1 MTMNK
6 EKTNATKGRKVNN
19 KQAQVDTREKIKK
32 LLEMEGEKIESVAN
46 ELAPDFDYEKELRKI
61 CAEDAALE
69 EMEKKAE
76 LLKEKIRAVLAAEL
90 DEIESAASRIA
101 PDFDYEKA
109 EIEIEEADEEEVKK
123 AGEEIEKEQ
132 ESEKS
137 TEEIESEES
146 NEEAEIDKVDEVEI
160 EEKISYTD
168 ESGESESEIKE
179 VESEYDREEIEI
191 KEVVSD
197 ESGEENKADKDDEA
211 EIDEEESDT
220 EDEVEAD
227 EQVESDKEEETEEK
241 KESDTDESGESE
253 SEIKEVES
261 EYDREETEIKEVVS
275 EDDGEENKADKDD
288 EAEIEE
294 KESDKTEEDGGT
306 VSDVKEED
314 EQIEL
319 DKDDE
324 AEIKEKEADAEEDSG
339 TVPAL
344 EEKTEQIE
352 AEEKPLPAAMVIP
365 SEYPKK
371 KYVPKTS
378 VGKFFLK
385 DVHQCVLA
393 VTLILLICSVTWVA
407 ADNIVPK
414 KIELQYRDY
423 DGTQKVEYLT
433 KADKI
438 SDLMTEIKSDNVDTE
453 TIKVLAGETNQDGLS
468 ADDVAVLPED
478 TVIERGMTVLVL
490 RHKKVDAKICG
501 KKSQIMLIPGTVKE
515 NLEYNSIT
523 YDDDDD
529 ISPKLTEK
537 VNENTKIKLDEI
549 HYVSKENKEKV
560 EATSKVVLD
569 PSLTS
574 GVQERVEGNEGEG
587 IFIYKTK
594 YVNGEKKDTNKIV
607 KKWIVEPHDNML
619 RLGTSR
625 TGESGTYI
633 VTRTF
638 TANTTAYTARS
649 GARGS
654 LGETV
659 HVGTCAVDP
668 RFVSY
673 RSKMWIE
680 GYGYAYANDTGGAV
694 KGNVVDLYMNS
705 TGECIRWGRRNMTAY
720 VLQPVNDN

>member
-19 KQAQVDTREKIKK
+19 KQAQVDTREKIKR

-61 CAEDAALE
+61 YAEDAAIE

-90 DEIESAASRIA
+90 NEIESAASRIA

-123 AGEEIEKEQ
+123 AGEEIEEKQ
-132 ESEKS
+132 ESKNFDEQ
-137 TEEIESEES
+137 TESEES
-146 NEEAEIDKVDEVEI
+146 GKESEIDKVDESETEI
-160 EEKISYTD
+160 EET
-168 ESGESESEIKE
+168 SEQ
-179 VESEYDREEIEI
+179 VESD
-191 KEVVSD
+191 
-197 ESGEENKADKDDEA
+197 KADEVA
-211 EIDEEESDT
+211 IDEKESDT

-227 EQVESDKEEETEEK
+227 EQIESDKEEETEEK
-241 KESDTDESGESE
+241 KESDTDESSGSE
-253 SEIKEVES
+253 TDIKEVES
-261 EYDREETEIKEVVS
+261 E
-275 EDDGEENKADKDD
+275 DDGKETDTD
-288 EAEIEE
+288 ESEI
-294 KESDKTEEDGGT
+294 D
-306 VSDVKEED
+306 
-314 EQIEL
+314 
-319 DKDDE
+319 
-324 AEIKEKEADAEEDSG
+324 EKEADAEEDSG